1 MIALS
6 HKQDRQEDIALE
18 IFGIQ
23 TPLVR
28 EGDDLV
34 KLALDSSEKAG
45 NRIRDRDI
53 VIFSAKVV
61 GTSQGRLVDLSKVK
75 PSPGAVKIAIK
86 HKLDPRFAQV
96 ILDEADSVLGGVDM
110 ALLTVK
116 GGVLIA
122 NAGADQSNAP
132 LGHAALWPE
141 DPQYTAE
148 QLRRA
153 FRAMGM
159 DVGVMVIDSRTMP
172 LRMGSSAVALGVAGF
187 APVEDLRGR
196 KDLFGRAMKIKR
208 AALADELAAAANV
221 VMGETSESVP
231 VAVARGAPV
240 RFEDGHSIEEAFI
253 PVDQCLI
260 MHMVVKSVETRGKR
274 RTN

>member
-1 MIALS
+1 M
-6 HKQDRQEDIALE
+6 D
-18 IFGIQ
+18 IFGLK
-23 TPLVR
+23 TPIVR

-34 KLALDSSEKAG
+34 SLALESSEKAG
-45 NRIRDRDI
+45 KRIRDKDI
-53 VIFSAKVV
+53 VIFSAKAV
-61 GTSQGRLVDLSKVK
+61 GTSQGRLVNLSDVK
-75 PSPGAVKIAIK
+75 PAPQAVKVAK
-86 HKLDPRFAQV
+86 RHRLDPRFAQV

-141 DPQYTAE
+141 DPQSTAE
-148 QLRRA
+148 ELRQA
-153 FRAMGM
+153 FRKKGL

-221 VMGETSESVP
+221 VMGETSESIP
-231 VAVARGAPV
+231 VAVARDAPV
-240 RFEDGHSIEEAFI
+240 RFEEGHRIEEAFI

-260 MHMVVKSVETRGKR
+260 MHVVARSVETRGKR
-274 RTN
+274 GAN

>member
-1 MIALS
+1 M
-6 HKQDRQEDIALE
+6 E
-18 IFGIQ
+18 IFGLK
-23 TPLVR
+23 TPLIK

-34 KLALDSSEKAG
+34 SLALESSVKAS

-53 VIFSAKVV
+53 VIFSAKAV
-61 GTSQGRLVDLSKVK
+61 GTSQGRIVDLSTVK
-75 PSPGAVKIAIK
+75 PKREAQKVAKRYR
-86 HKLDPRFAQV
+86 LDPRFTQV
-96 ILDEADSVLGGVDM
+96 ILDEADQVLGGVEM

-122 NAGADQSNAP
+122 NAGVDQSNAP

-141 DPQYTAE
+141 NPQSTAE
-148 QLRRA
+148 GLRQT
-153 FRAMGM
+153 FRARGL

-187 APVEDLRGR
+187 APVEDLRGK

-208 AALADELAAAANV
+208 AALADELAAAANAI
-221 VMGETSESVP
+221 MGETSESVP
-231 VAVARGAPV
+231 VAVVRGAPV
-240 RFEDGHSIEEAFI
+240 RFEEGHSIKETFI

-260 MHMVVKSVETRGKR
+260 MHVVGRAVETQGKR
-274 RTN
+274 RAN

>member
-1 MIALS
+1 V
-6 HKQDRQEDIALE
+6 E
-18 IFGIQ
+18 ILGLK
-23 TPLVR
+23 TPIVQK
-28 EGDDLV
+28 GDDLV
-34 KLALDSSEKAG
+34 KLALESSEKAG
-45 NRIRDRDI
+45 NRIRDKDI

-75 PSPGAVKIAIK
+75 PSLKAQKIARK
-86 HKLDPRFAQV
+86 HKLDPRFAHV
-96 ILDEADSVLGGVDM
+96 ILGEADSVLGGVDM

-141 DPQYTAE
+141 DPQSTAE
-148 QLRRA
+148 ELRRS
-153 FRAMGM
+153 FKERGM

-187 APVEDLRGR
+187 SPVEDLRGK

-221 VMGETSESVP
+221 VMGETSESIP

-240 RFEDGHSIEEAFI
+240 RFEEGHGIEEAFI

-260 MHMVVKSVETRGKR
+260 MHVVGKSVETRGKSR
-274 RTN
+274 DY

>member
-1 MIALS
+1 MTV
-6 HKQDRQEDIALE
+6 E
-18 IFGIQ
+18 IFGLK
-23 TPLVR
+23 TTLVK

-34 KLALDSSEKAG
+34 SLALESSEKAR

-53 VIFSAKVV
+53 VIFSAKAV

-75 PSPGAVKIAIK
+75 PTRKAETVAKR

-122 NAGADQSNAP
+122 NAGVDQSNAP

-141 DPQYTAE
+141 DPQATAE
-148 QLRRA
+148 DLQQA
-153 FRAMGM
+153 FRAKGI

-187 APVEDLRGR
+187 APVEDLRGKR
-196 KDLFGRAMKIKR
+196 DLFGRAMKIKR

-221 VMGETSESVP
+221 VMGETSESMP
-231 VAVARGAPV
+231 VAVARDAPV
-240 RFEDGHSIEEAFI
+240 RFEEGHSIKETFI

-260 MHMVVKSVETRGKR
+260 MHVVGKPVETRGKGHS
-274 RTN
+274 N